1 MKKRMLGRSGI
12 EVSPMGMGCWAIG
25 GPWWMTDDDGER
37 GPAGWGQVDDAES
50 LRTIHR
56 AIDLGVTLFDTA
68 ANYGCGH
75 SERILGQAVSERRD
89 SVIIATKFGHL
100 IDESTRE
107 MRVDDSQILAN
118 MRQDCENS
126 LRRLNTEYIDIYQL
140 HAGGYDPV
148 EAVAV
153 RDVLEELVKEGKIRA
168 YGWST
173 DDVNRA
179 AVFAQGEHCV
189 SIQHD
194 LNVILDAPE
203 MLTLIDEHNLTSI
216 NKTALFRGILTGK
229 FDAESTFP
237 EDDVR
242 NGWDFST
249 GRGQMRLQ
257 QVEALRDVL
266 AQGGRTLAQ
275 GALGWIWARSERT
288 VPIPGA
294 RTVRQIEENAGA
306 MDYGPLIPAQM
317 QEIDHILE
325 RA

>member
-1 MKKRMLGRSGI
+1 MKKRMLGKSGI

-25 GPWWMTDDDGER
+25 GPWWMTDEDGDR
-37 GPAGWGQVDDAES
+37 GPAGWGQVDDEES
-50 LRTIHR
+50 IRVIHR
-56 AIDLGVTLFDTA
+56 AMDLGVTLFDTA

-75 SERILGQAVSERRD
+75 SERILGRAVADRRD
-89 SVIIATKFGHL
+89 RVMIATKFGHI

-107 MRVDDSQILAN
+107 MRVDDSKILGN

-126 LRRLNTEYIDIYQL
+126 LRRLNMDCIDIYQL
-140 HAGGYDPV
+140 HAGGYDSQA
-148 EAVAV
+148 AVPV
-153 RDVLEELVKEGKIRA
+153 RDALEELVKEGKIRA

-173 DDVNRA
+173 DDPKRG
-179 AVFAQGEHCV
+179 AVFAEGEHCV

-194 LNVILDAPE
+194 LNVVMDAPE
-203 MLTLIDEHNLTSI
+203 MLALVEKHSLTSI
-216 NKTALFRGILTGK
+216 NKTALFRGVLTGK
-229 FDAESTFP
+229 FNEHSTFP

-249 GRGQMRLQ
+249 GRGKARLQ
-257 QVEALRDVL
+257 QVEALREVL
-266 AQGGRTLAQ
+266 SQSGRTLAQ

-294 RTVRQIEENAGA
+294 RTVKQIEENAGA
-306 MDYGPLIPAQM
+306 MDFGPLTPTQM